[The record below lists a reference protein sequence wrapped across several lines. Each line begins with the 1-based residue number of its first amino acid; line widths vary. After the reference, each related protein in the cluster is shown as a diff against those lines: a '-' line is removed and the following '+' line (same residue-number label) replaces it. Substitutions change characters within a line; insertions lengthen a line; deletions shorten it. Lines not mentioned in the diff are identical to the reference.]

1 MFRSAGLIV
10 ILAVLSVFPPV
21 AHAAQAESL
30 PCQRSLTLVLRTG
43 PVRPAHAEWNRPT
56 ARDIPPGPVIE
67 RFPLYPGAV
76 PSGVAMPPHAVIG
89 ILPTYRKVARAEFEL
104 SAGYRTVSAWY
115 RHALTACGL
124 PIDETMPLQQHG
136 GPQFA
141 GLGSES
147 PDRLNR
153 LTLIFRPLSPTTT
166 EVLYVAQTL
175 DLPPRPASSFLH
187 GPFTRVA
194 VEYQSSG
201 ALPHFNH
208 RYRFSITWPGTI
220 TRLVAAI
227 NRPTRIWVPV
237 DTGGAVPFSESVRL
251 SFVRRDGGVRP
262 VSVGG
267 ILDRLAVGR
276 SRLLVDMDGRVL
288 KLLVRIV
295 QRRCHVAGAC

>member
-1 MFRSAGLIV
+1 M
-10 ILAVLSVFPPV
+10 PPDRATL
-21 AHAAQAESL
+21 AHAAQAQSL

-43 PVRPAHAEWNRPT
+43 PVPPADAEWNRPT

-104 SAGYRTVSAWY
+104 PAGYRTVSAWY

-124 PIDETMPLQQHG
+124 SIDETMPLQQHG

-141 GLGSES
+141 GLGSMS
-147 PDRLNR
+147 PDWLNQ

-166 EVLYVAQTL
+166 AVLYVAQTL
-175 DLPPRPASSFLH
+175 DLPLRPASSLLH

-201 ALPHFNH
+201 ALPHSNH
-208 RYRFSITWPGTI
+208 LYRFSITWPGTI

-227 NRPTRIWVPV
+227 NGPTRIWVPV
-237 DTGGAVPFSESVRL
+237 GTGGAIAFSESVRL

-267 ILDRLAVGR
+267 VVDRLAVGR
-276 SRLLVDMDGRVL
+276 SRPLVDMNGRVL
-288 KLLVRIV
+288 KLLARIV
-295 QRRCHVAGAC
+295 QWRCHVTGAC